1 MTSSTRLGRA
11 LAAAAVALAAL
22 VLAPLP
28 ASAHT
33 ALVGSSPE
41 EGETVTSLDE
51 VSLEFTEQLL
61 EIGNELA
68 LEAPDGTVTALEI
81 EEPIT
86 ETITAA
92 VPASALGDGVH
103 VLRFR
108 VVSADG
114 HPIEGEVT
122 FTVEAPAGSL
132 ATIAARNDF
141 FQDSFNRGVF
151 ERPGTH
157 LTRTLVYAD
166 AALVDGAVTKQAE
179 GWARTGEVARR
190 TQTGQVRSYALTM
203 LVGLVIVIVVVVLGG
218 L

>member
-11 LAAAAVALAAL
+11 VAAAAVALAAL

-92 VPASALGDGVH
+92 VPASTLGDGVH

-122 FTVEAPAGSL
+122 FTVEAPVGSASASPSASPSVTATPTDEATAASSTPSPTPTAAGSAAEPQADAIPDWALIAFGVAGAAAL
-132 ATIAARNDF
+132 AAAIVVAARRGRP
-141 FQDSFNRGVF
+141 QD
-151 ERPGTH
+151 
-157 LTRTLVYAD
+157 
-166 AALVDGAVTKQAE
+166 
-179 GWARTGEVARR
+179 
-190 TQTGQVRSYALTM
+190 
-203 LVGLVIVIVVVVLGG
+203 
-218 L
+218 